1 MGKDQFI
8 GTWKLVS
15 AEAVRAN
22 GDVVKPLGDD
32 PKGVIMYDAH
42 GNMSAQLFR
51 ADRQDFASDDRTTA
65 SDSEIRASFL
75 SFTAY
80 YGTFSVND
88 DEGVVIHHVEGS
100 LLPNWVGGDQHRNFK
115 LDGYRLTLPPPPREV
130 PAEDRE
136 TVLAVGR
143 NRDGRTDHPSRKI
156 NV

>member
-32 PKGVIMYDAH
+32 PKGVIMYDTH

-51 ADRQDFASDDRTTA
+51 ADRQDFASDDRAAA
-65 SDSEIRASFL
+65 SDSEIRAAFL

-88 DEGVVIHHVEGS
+88 DEGVVTHHVEGS

-115 LDGYRLTLPPPPREV
+115 LYGVRLTLTPPPREV
-130 PAEDRE
+130 
-136 TVLAVGR
+136 
-143 NRDGRTDHPSRKI
+143 DGQQQVSSLVWQRVR
-156 NV
+156 

>member
-1 MGKDQFI
+1 MGKDQFV

-22 GDVVKPLGDD
+22 GDVIKPLGDH
-32 PKGVIMYDAH
+32 PKGVIMYDTH

-51 ADRQDFASDDRTTA
+51 ADRQDFASDDRTIA
-65 SDSEIRASFL
+65 SDSEIRAAFL

-115 LDGYRLTLPPPPREV
+115 LDGDRLTLTPPPREV
-130 PAEDRE
+130 
-136 TVLAVGR
+136 
-143 NRDGRTDHPSRKI
+143 DGQQQVSSLVWQRVT
-156 NV
+156 